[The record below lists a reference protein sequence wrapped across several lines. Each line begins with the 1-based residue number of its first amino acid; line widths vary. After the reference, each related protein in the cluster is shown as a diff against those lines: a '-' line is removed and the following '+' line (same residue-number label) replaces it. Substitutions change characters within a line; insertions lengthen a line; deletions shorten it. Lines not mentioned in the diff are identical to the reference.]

1 MLITTARRIKDR
13 RICTFAFFDP
23 SKKSEEENASQRTK
37 QEHEFEKDLATVLLV
52 SVSDHFVKVKQILE
66 VERAGK

>member
-13 RICTFAFFDP
+13 RIGTFAFFDP
-23 SKKSEEENASQRTK
+23 AKKSEEENASQRTK

>member
-1 MLITTARRIKDR
+1 MLITTARRITDR

-23 SKKSEEENASQRTK
+23 AKKSEEENASQRTK